1 MSAPALTPS
10 GTPAGSNRRLLMVLA
25 LVVGGMVGLAYASVP
40 LYQLFCQVTGYGG
53 TTQVAEGTGETV
65 ILDHPVKVRFDA
77 NISPSL
83 NWRFEAVDAP
93 LTLNPGE
100 EVVINYRATN
110 LGDAPSTGTSTYNV
124 TPVKAGPHFMK
135 IDCFCFIEQTLQ
147 PGESVLMPVR
157 SLSTLKSSPTATQAM
172 SARLFCPIR
181 SFRRLAAGR
190 TVTLDRGRGG
200 FALTRDQIERRQ
212 S

>member
-1 MSAPALTPS
+1 MSVPATQHMPEQ
-10 GTPAGSNRRLLMVLA
+10 GAGNRRILVILA
-25 LVVGGMVGLAYASVP
+25 VVVAAMVGLAYASVP

-53 TTQVAEGTGETV
+53 TTQISGDAAVE
-65 ILDHPVKVRFDA
+65 ILPDHPVRVRFDA
-77 NISPSL
+77 NTNPAL

-93 LTLNPGE
+93 VTLNPGE

-110 LGDAPSTGTSTYNV
+110 LGDTASAGTSTYNV

-157 SLSTLKSSPTATQAM
+157 FYIDPDIASEPGTANIDEIILSYTFFPVL
-172 SARLFCPIR
+172 
-181 SFRRLAAGR
+181 
-190 TVTLDRGRGG
+190 GG
-200 FALTRDQIERRQ
+200 SEDT
-212 S
+212 

>member
-1 MSAPALTPS
+1 MSVPATQHIPEQ
-10 GTPAGSNRRLLMVLA
+10 GAGNRRILVILA
-25 LVVGGMVGLAYASVP
+25 VVVAAMVGLAYASVP

-53 TTQVAEGTGETV
+53 TTQISGEAAV
-65 ILDHPVKVRFDA
+65 EILPDHPVRVRFDA
-77 NISPSL
+77 NTNPAL

-93 LTLNPGE
+93 VTLNPGE

-110 LGDAPSTGTSTYNV
+110 LGDTASAGTSTYNV

-157 SLSTLKSSPTATQAM
+157 FYIDPDIASEPGTADIDEIILSYTFFPVL
-172 SARLFCPIR
+172 
-181 SFRRLAAGR
+181 
-190 TVTLDRGRGG
+190 GG
-200 FALTRDQIERRQ
+200 SEDT
-212 S
+212 

>member
-1 MSAPALTPS
+1 MSMPAAS
-10 GTPAGSNRRLLMVLA
+10 PAVPPQGSNRRILAILAIVVLM
-25 LVVGGMVGLAYASVP
+25 MVGLAYASVP

-53 TTQVAEGTGETV
+53 TTQVTDTAADAV
-65 ILDHPVKVRFDA
+65 VPNHPIKVRFDA
-77 NISPSL
+77 NTNPAL

-110 LGDAPSTGTSTYNV
+110 LGDTASTGTSTYNV

-157 SLSTLKSSPTATQAM
+157 FYIDPEIVADSNTVDVDEIILSYTFFAVQNTAT
-172 SARLFCPIR
+172 
-181 SFRRLAAGR
+181 
-190 TVTLDRGRGG
+190 
-200 FALTRDQIERRQ
+200 TRDT
-212 S
+212 

>member
-1 MSAPALTPS
+1 MSSPVLTPADAPS
-10 GTPAGSNRRLLMVLA
+10 GSNRRLLMVLA

-53 TTQVAEGTGETV
+53 TTQVAAASGETV
-65 ILDHPVKVRFDA
+65 IPDHPVKIRFDA

-157 SLSTLKSSPTATQAM
+157 FFIDPEIVTDSNTSDVDEIILSYTFFPAL
-172 SARLFCPIR
+172 SA
-181 SFRRLAAGR
+181 SEDGN
-190 TVTLDRGRGG
+190 T
-200 FALTRDQIERRQ
+200 
-212 S
+212 

>member
-1 MSAPALTPS
+1 MSMPAAS
-10 GTPAGSNRRLLMVLA
+10 PAVPPQGSNRRILAILAIVVLM
-25 LVVGGMVGLAYASVP
+25 MVGLAYASVP

-53 TTQVAEGTGETV
+53 TTQVTDTAADAV
-65 ILDHPVKVRFDA
+65 VPNHPIKVRFDA
-77 NISPSL
+77 NTNPAL
-83 NWRFEAVDAP
+83 NWRFKAVDAP

-110 LGDAPSTGTSTYNV
+110 LGDTASTGTSTYNV

-157 SLSTLKSSPTATQAM
+157 FYIDPEIVADSNTVDVDEIILSYTFFAVQNTATT
-172 SARLFCPIR
+172 
-181 SFRRLAAGR
+181 GD
-190 TVTLDRGRGG
+190 T
-200 FALTRDQIERRQ
+200 
-212 S
+212 

>member
-1 MSAPALTPS
+1 MSMPAAS
-10 GTPAGSNRRLLMVLA
+10 PAVPPQGSNRRILAILAIVVLMM
-25 LVVGGMVGLAYASVP
+25 GGLAYASVP
-40 LYQLFCQVTGYGG
+40 LYQIFCQVTGYGG
-53 TTQVAEGTGETV
+53 TTQVTETAADAV
-65 ILDHPVKVRFDA
+65 VPNHPIKVRFDA
-77 NISPSL
+77 NTNPAL

-110 LGDAPSTGTSTYNV
+110 LSDTASTGTSTYNV

-157 SLSTLKSSPTATQAM
+157 FYIDPEIVADSNTVDVDEIILSYTFFAVQNTATT
-172 SARLFCPIR
+172 
-181 SFRRLAAGR
+181 GD
-190 TVTLDRGRGG
+190 T
-200 FALTRDQIERRQ
+200 
-212 S
+212 

>member
-1 MSAPALTPS
+1 MSVPATQHMPEQ
-10 GTPAGSNRRLLMVLA
+10 GAGNRRILVILA
-25 LVVGGMVGLAYASVP
+25 VIVAAMVGLAYASVP

-53 TTQVAEGTGETV
+53 TTQISGDAAVE
-65 ILDHPVKVRFDA
+65 ILPDHPVRVRFDA
-77 NISPSL
+77 NTNPAL

-93 LTLNPGE
+93 VTLNPGE

-110 LGDAPSTGTSTYNV
+110 LGDTASAGTSTYNV

-157 SLSTLKSSPTATQAM
+157 FYIDPDIASEPGTADIDEIILSYTFFPVL
-172 SARLFCPIR
+172 
-181 SFRRLAAGR
+181 
-190 TVTLDRGRGG
+190 GG
-200 FALTRDQIERRQ
+200 SEDT
-212 S
+212 

>member
-1 MSAPALTPS
+1 MSVPATQHMPEQ
-10 GTPAGSNRRLLMVLA
+10 GAGNRRILVILA
-25 LVVGGMVGLAYASVP
+25 VIVAAMVGLAYASVP

-53 TTQVAEGTGETV
+53 TTQVTGDAAVE
-65 ILDHPVKVRFDA
+65 ILPDHPVRVRFDA
-77 NISPSL
+77 NTNPAM

-93 LTLNPGE
+93 VTVNPGE

-110 LGDAPSTGTSTYNV
+110 LGDTASAGTSTYNV

-157 SLSTLKSSPTATQAM
+157 FYIDPDIASEPGTADIDEIILSYTFFPVL
-172 SARLFCPIR
+172 
-181 SFRRLAAGR
+181 
-190 TVTLDRGRGG
+190 GG
-200 FALTRDQIERRQ
+200 SEDT
-212 S
+212 

>member
-1 MSAPALTPS
+1 MSVPATQHMPEQ
-10 GTPAGSNRRLLMVLA
+10 GAGNRRILVILA
-25 LVVGGMVGLAYASVP
+25 VVVAAMVGLAYASVP

-53 TTQVAEGTGETV
+53 TTQISGDAAVE
-65 ILDHPVKVRFDA
+65 ILPDHPVRVRFDA
-77 NISPSL
+77 NTNPAL

-93 LTLNPGE
+93 VTLNPGE

-110 LGDAPSTGTSTYNV
+110 LSDTASAGTSTYNV

-157 SLSTLKSSPTATQAM
+157 FYIDPDIASEPGTADIDEIILSYTFFPVL
-172 SARLFCPIR
+172 
-181 SFRRLAAGR
+181 
-190 TVTLDRGRGG
+190 GG
-200 FALTRDQIERRQ
+200 SEDT
-212 S
+212 

>member
-1 MSAPALTPS
+1 MSVPATQHMPEQ
-10 GTPAGSNRRLLMVLA
+10 GAGNRRILVILA
-25 LVVGGMVGLAYASVP
+25 VVVAAMVGLAYASVP

-53 TTQVAEGTGETV
+53 TTQISGDVAVE
-65 ILDHPVKVRFDA
+65 ILPDHPVRVRFDA
-77 NISPSL
+77 NTNPAL

-93 LTLNPGE
+93 VTLNPGE

-110 LGDAPSTGTSTYNV
+110 LGDTASAGTSTYNV

-157 SLSTLKSSPTATQAM
+157 FYIDPDIASEPSTADIDEIILSYTFFPVL
-172 SARLFCPIR
+172 
-181 SFRRLAAGR
+181 
-190 TVTLDRGRGG
+190 GG
-200 FALTRDQIERRQ
+200 SEDT
-212 S
+212 

>member
-1 MSAPALTPS
+1 MNGPAI
-10 GTPAGSNRRLLMVLA
+10 TPAAPPQDGNRRLLVVLA
-25 LVVGGMVGLAYASVP
+25 IVVSGMVGLAYASVP

-53 TTQVAEGTGETV
+53 TTQVALAQAETV
-65 ILDHPVKVRFDA
+65 VPDHPVKVRFDA
-77 NISPSL
+77 NISRDL

-93 LTLNPGE
+93 VTLNPGE

-157 SLSTLKSSPTATQAM
+157 FYIDPEIVADSNTSDVGEIILSYTFFPVQGTGKAEDT
-172 SARLFCPIR
+172 
-181 SFRRLAAGR
+181 
-190 TVTLDRGRGG
+190 
-200 FALTRDQIERRQ
+200 
-212 S
+212 

>member
-1 MSAPALTPS
+1 MPAAS
-10 GTPAGSNRRLLMVLA
+10 PAVPPQGSNRRILAVLA
-25 LVVGGMVGLAYASVP
+25 IVVLMMVGMAYASVP

-53 TTQVAEGTGETV
+53 TTQVTDTAADAV
-65 ILDHPVKVRFDA
+65 VPNHPIKVRFDA
-77 NISPSL
+77 NTNPAL

-110 LGDAPSTGTSTYNV
+110 LGDTASTGTSTYNV

-157 SLSTLKSSPTATQAM
+157 FYIDPEIVADSNTVDVDEIILSYTFFAVQNTATT
-172 SARLFCPIR
+172 
-181 SFRRLAAGR
+181 GD
-190 TVTLDRGRGG
+190 T
-200 FALTRDQIERRQ
+200 
-212 S
+212 

>member
-1 MSAPALTPS
+1 MSVPATQHMPEQ
-10 GTPAGSNRRLLMVLA
+10 GAGNRRILVILA
-25 LVVGGMVGLAYASVP
+25 AVVAAMVGLAYASVP

-53 TTQVAEGTGETV
+53 TTQISGDAAVE
-65 ILDHPVKVRFDA
+65 ILPDHPVRVRFDA
-77 NISPSL
+77 NTNPAL

-93 LTLNPGE
+93 VTLNPGE

-110 LGDAPSTGTSTYNV
+110 LGDTASAGTSTYNV

-157 SLSTLKSSPTATQAM
+157 FYIDPDIASEPGVADIDEIILSYTFFPVL
-172 SARLFCPIR
+172 
-181 SFRRLAAGR
+181 
-190 TVTLDRGRGG
+190 GG
-200 FALTRDQIERRQ
+200 SEDT
-212 S
+212 

>member
-1 MSAPALTPS
+1 MSVPATQHMPEQ
-10 GTPAGSNRRLLMVLA
+10 GASNRRILVILA
-25 LVVGGMVGLAYASVP
+25 VVVAAMVGLAYASVP

-53 TTQVAEGTGETV
+53 TTQVSGDVAVE
-65 ILDHPVKVRFDA
+65 ILPDHPVRVRFDA
-77 NISPSL
+77 NTNPAL

-93 LTLNPGE
+93 VTLNPGE

-110 LGDAPSTGTSTYNV
+110 LGDTASAGTSTYNV

-157 SLSTLKSSPTATQAM
+157 FYIDPDIASEPGTADIGEIILSYTFFPVL
-172 SARLFCPIR
+172 
-181 SFRRLAAGR
+181 
-190 TVTLDRGRGG
+190 GG
-200 FALTRDQIERRQ
+200 SEDT
-212 S
+212 

>member
-1 MSAPALTPS
+1 MSVPATQHMPEQ
-10 GTPAGSNRRLLMVLA
+10 GAGNFRILVILA
-25 LVVGGMVGLAYASVP
+25 VVVAAMVGLAYASVP

-53 TTQVAEGTGETV
+53 TTQISGDAAVE
-65 ILDHPVKVRFDA
+65 ILPDHPVRVRFDA
-77 NISPSL
+77 NTNPAL

-93 LTLNPGE
+93 VTLNPGE

-110 LGDAPSTGTSTYNV
+110 LGDTASAGTSTYNV

-157 SLSTLKSSPTATQAM
+157 FYIDPDIASEPGTADIDEIILSYTFFPVL
-172 SARLFCPIR
+172 
-181 SFRRLAAGR
+181 
-190 TVTLDRGRGG
+190 GG
-200 FALTRDQIERRQ
+200 SEDT
-212 S
+212 